1 MPPESGADPK
11 SLVTLPTG
19 TVTFL
24 FSDIEGSTQR
34 WEQHREAMRDAV
46 RQHEEIMQSAIA
58 AYDGYVFK
66 TIGDA
71 FCATFRTAP
80 DAIAAAL
87 DAQRALVSA
96 DFSKV
101 DGLKV
106 RMAVHTGLS
115 YERSGDYFGPTVN
128 RVSRLLSI
136 GHGGQVL
143 VSGTSTD
150 LAQGDMPPKSSLR
163 DLGAHRLRDL
173 IQPEQV
179 YQLVSPDLPSEF
191 PPLRSLEALPNNL
204 PLQLSELVGREADI
218 NEVEKRL
225 AKTRIITLVG
235 TGGVGKTRLALQVGA
250 NLLDSYPDGVWFIE
264 LAPLTDPTFVVGAIA
279 AVLDMQGTEDKP
291 LIEVL
296 VRSLR
301 HRQAL
306 IILDNC
312 EHLVSGAADAADR
325 LLHGCPGVRILA
337 TSRVGL
343 NIEGET
349 VLRVASLGVPKRSDE
364 LSVQDTKLFG
374 AIALFEER
382 ASAALESF
390 TLDESNTAVV
400 AQICRRLDGI
410 PLAIELAAARVKVLS
425 VQQLA
430 ARLDERFRILTGG
443 RRNVLPRQQTM
454 RALIDWSY
462 DLLTENEKAM
472 FRRVAV
478 FAGGWTLD
486 AASDVCADEQIER
499 WDVLDLLSALVD
511 KSMVVAELS
520 GAEQRY
526 RLLEST
532 RQYAWEKLVES
543 GERDRMGARHARFF
557 EAFGQQHYAETAT
570 MSIRAW
576 NALMEPELDNF
587 RAVLN
592 WTLAERHDLA
602 LGASAAAVSAPLFS
616 RLNLRI
622 EGSRWVDLAR
632 QVLDGVS
639 TLTQARL
646 ARWAALFSQLQGGSF
661 EERESKFKRAI
672 ELLRSTE
679 DKRELELVLMNA
691 AWELAVHDRL
701 DEARPLNEE
710 ALHIAREL
718 NEGPTFARC
727 LSQAAYLAADP
738 MTQDRLFEESLA
750 MYRSLGDED
759 RVAAT
764 LIWRAEAAFVR
775 GEYEQCIKYGTGS
788 LEIGERTKDKSQINI
803 DLSNLANYYLA
814 AGDLSS
820 ALEFARRA
828 LRSAREHEATSGP
841 LMTIIAI
848 GNLACWCAAG
858 DDVER
863 GARLFGYCA
872 AALDARG
879 ERPQA
884 TERINHERAQE
895 RLRKLL
901 GSRFDEL
908 TAAGASMSE
917 ERAIEDAMRV

>member
-1 MPPESGADPK
+1 VSEPAVERRP
-11 SLVTLPTG
+11 LPSG

-24 FSDIEGSTQR
+24 FTDIEGSTER

-46 RQHEEIMQSAIA
+46 RQHEEIVQAAIA
-58 AYDGYVFK
+58 AHDGYVFK

-87 DAQRALVSA
+87 EAQRALVNA
-96 DFSKV
+96 DFGNV
-101 DGLKV
+101 GGLKV

-204 PLQLSELVGREADI
+204 PLQLSELVGREADV

-225 AKTRIITLVG
+225 AKARIMTLVG

-250 NLLDSYPDGVWFIE
+250 NLLDSYPGGVWFVE
-264 LAPLTDPTFVVGAIA
+264 LAPLTDPSFVAGAIA
-279 AVLDMQGTEDKP
+279 AVLDVKGPEDKP
-291 LIEVL
+291 LIELL

-301 HRQAL
+301 HKQAL

-325 LLHGCPGVRILA
+325 LLHGCPGIRILA

-349 VLRVASLGVPKRSDE
+349 VVRVASLGVPKRADE
-364 LSVQDTKLFG
+364 LTVQDAKLFG

-390 TLDESNTAVV
+390 TLDENNTAVV

-462 DLLTENEKAM
+462 DLLTENEKAI

-486 AASDVCADEQIER
+486 AASEVCADEQIEP

-532 RQYAWEKLVES
+532 RQYAWEKLAES
-543 GERDRMGARHARFF
+543 GERDRVGARHARFF
-557 EAFGQQHYAETAT
+557 EAFGQQHYAAT
-570 MSIRAW
+570 SKMSVRAW

-587 RAVLN
+587 RAALN
-592 WTLAERHDLA
+592 WTLAEKHDLA
-602 LGASAAAVSAPLFS
+602 LGADVASVSAPLFS
-616 RLNLRI
+616 RLNLNN

-632 QVLDGVS
+632 ETAEGVPM
-639 TLTQARL
+639 LTQGRL
-646 ARWAALFSQLQGGSF
+646 ARWSAVLGQFQGRGF
-661 EERESKFKRAI
+661 DQRQSKFKLAV
-672 ELLRSTE
+672 ELFRSTGE
-679 DKRELELVLMNA
+679 KSELGLTLMTW
-691 AWELAVHDRL
+691 AWELAVVDRL

-710 ALHIAREL
+710 ALHIAREV
-718 NEGPTFARC
+718 NEESAIARC

-738 MTQDRLFEESLA
+738 KAQDRLFEESLA

-759 RVAAT
+759 RIAVT
-764 LIWRAEAAFVR
+764 LVWRAEAAFVR
-775 GEYEQCIKYGTGS
+775 GEYDQCIKHGAAA
-788 LEIGERTKDKSQINI
+788 LEIDERAKDKAQISI
-803 DLSNLANYYLA
+803 DLSNLANYHLA
-814 AGDLSS
+814 AGNQ
-820 ALEFARRA
+820 ALALDFARKA
-828 LRSAREHEATSGP
+828 LRAARENEATTGTI
-841 LMTIIAI
+841 MTLVCV
-848 GNLACWCAAG
+848 GGLACWCAMG

-863 GARLFGYCA
+863 GARLLGYCA

-879 ERPQA
+879 ERRQP
-884 TERINHERAQE
+884 TEQINFDRAQE
-895 RLRKLL
+895 RLREVL
-901 GSRFDEL
+901 GARLDEL
-908 TAAGASMSE
+908 LAAGASMAE
-917 ERAIEDAMRV
+917 ERAIDEAMRV